1 MEFLVLLA
9 ILAGIWFLVSPI
21 VTGIAFSRIGD
32 LDDRLRRMERNAIAK
47 AGSSPAVPPIRSPGA
62 DAAPSEPPMAAKPI
76 AVAEALTEFTE
87 SDPWVDAGRSDESP
101 TDRILAARTASS
113 REVPQTAPSALAT
126 ISDLREK
133 PQLPPSSR
141 QEDGVALEELLVGKW
156 LTWLGAIAVV
166 IGVGFGIKFAIDR
179 GWLGPMTRVILSLI
193 SGIAMMIGAS
203 IAMRKDYRAFGQGL
217 AGAAVGVLYL
227 TCVSAHSWY
236 GLVSHDVAYAGMIAT
251 TILGFAFACW
261 HNSQTAA
268 ALGLIGGFLTPVL
281 LPFSGN
287 PLNPLFTYLLIL
299 NGGVLG
305 VNLLKRWP
313 GLNALAAA
321 ATVIAWLAWGLHFY
335 SSGLRDEVLLWIS
348 LYFVLFSLVSIAYP
362 VVRRVDPEPE
372 DFGLMLVTP
381 LLYCLTFLILTI
393 PSVPTGMILS
403 LGWNDELRALGVLSI
418 GGYYFGLAVL
428 VWQMNR
434 AAKLLTAG
442 LVGIGIALV
451 TVSVPVYFRGHSL
464 AIIWLAESVVLVQ
477 LGLIF
482 RKERL
487 QQAGAALLGVVQL
500 LIAGMV
506 LNTLSS
512 PNAYPSLIA
521 DAGAG
526 GYGWQ
531 SLVNGR
537 TLAMVLDLVAIG
549 GLAWDLRRREK
560 RGEAITLLDSSAG
573 GIAAWLIRAAVLGW
587 LALALFENWLWGEAF
602 GWAPASFVTA
612 ILIWTTGFAFTL
624 SLWSLFVRREALEP
638 VSWLLYA
645 ALVPVIVA
653 GCLGVASNPN
663 GWLASTAV
671 IQPQSVAMLLAGLAA
686 MVSAVLYRERRQAE
700 GDESRG
706 TADDPVGLLGGL
718 AWMIGFALL
727 TTEPLAQGRLHDWRS
742 VSSLLIT
749 LLWTGYAVATLAVG
763 IYRRSQV
770 VRWLALGLLVLTTL
784 KAYLSDLWQLPTLV
798 RVIAFLVLGIALL
811 TTSFLYR
818 RYQSRLRTLIEA

>member
-21 VTGIAFSRIGD
+21 VTGIAFSRLGD
-32 LDDRLRRMERNAIAK
+32 LDDRLRQLERK
-47 AGSSPAVPPIRSPGA
+47 ALAATAPPVRARAAEATVAQEPA
-62 DAAPSEPPMAAKPI
+62 AAPPPTKEPI
-76 AVAEALTEFTE
+76 AEPLTEFTDV
-87 SDPWVDAGRSDESP
+87 DPWAGQVRSEESA
-101 TDRILAARTASS
+101 TERILAARTASS
-113 REVPQTAPSALAT
+113 REVPQPAPSALAT
-126 ISDLREK
+126 ISELREN
-133 PQLPPSSR
+133 PPAAPPSR
-141 QEDGVALEELLVGKW
+141 EEDGVALEELLVGKW

-179 GWLGPMTRVILSLI
+179 GWLGPTTRVILSLI
-193 SGIAMMIGAS
+193 SGIAMMVGAS

-261 HNSQTAA
+261 YDSQTAA
-268 ALGLIGGFLTPVL
+268 ALGLVGGFLTPVL

-321 ATVIAWLAWGLHFY
+321 ATVVAWLVWGMHFY
-335 SSGLRDEVLLWIS
+335 SPILRDDVLLWIS
-348 LYFVLFSLVSIAYP
+348 LYFALFSLMAIAYP

-372 DFGLMLVTP
+372 DFGLMMVTP
-381 LLYCLTFLILTI
+381 LLYCLAALVLT
-393 PSVPTGMILS
+393 SS
-403 LGWNDELRALGVLSI
+403 WNDEIRALGVASL

-464 AIIWLAESVVLVQ
+464 AIIWLAESVVLIQ
-477 LGLIF
+477 LGLTF
-482 RKERL
+482 RQSRL

-500 LIAGMV
+500 LVAGMV

-512 PNAYPSLIA
+512 PNVYPSLIT
-521 DAGAG
+521 DTS

-537 TLAMVLDLVAIG
+537 TLAMVLDLVAVC

-560 RGEAITLLDSSAG
+560 RGEAIALLDTSAG
-573 GIAAWLIRAAVLGW
+573 GIATWLIRAAALGW
-587 LALALFENWLWGEAF
+587 LALALFENWLWGSAF
-602 GWAPASFVTA
+602 DWAPASFVTA
-612 ILIWTTGFAFTL
+612 ILIWTTGFAFAL
-624 SLWSLFVRREALEP
+624 SVWSLFVRRETLEP

-671 IQPQSVAMLLAGLAA
+671 IQPQSVGMLLAGLAA

-718 AWMIGFALL
+718 AWMIGFSLL
-727 TTEPLAQGRLHDWRS
+727 TTEPLAQGRLHDWQS

-798 RVIAFLVLGIALL
+798 RVIAFLVLGVALL

>member
-1 MEFLVLLA
+1 MELVFLFAFFAALWVL
-9 ILAGIWFLVSPI
+9 ISP
-21 VTGIAFSRIGD
+21 VATGVAFSRLRE
-32 LDDRLRRMERNAIAK
+32 LDERLRQLERK
-47 AGSSPAVPPIRSPGA
+47 ALSVTALPARARAAEAEATSAQPPAVSPPPA
-62 DAAPSEPPMAAKPI
+62 KEP
-76 AVAEALTEFTE
+76 VAEPLTEFTDA
-87 SDPWVDAGRSDESP
+87 DPWADQVRSDKSATE
-101 TDRILAARTASS
+101 RILAARTASS
-113 REVPQTAPSALAT
+113 REVPQPAPTALET
-126 ISDLREK
+126 ISSLREN
-133 PQLPPSSR
+133 PPLPPSR
-141 QEDGVALEELLVGKW
+141 EEDGVALEELLVGKW

-179 GWLGPMTRVILSLI
+179 GWLGPTTRVILSLI

-227 TCVSAHSWY
+227 TCFSAHVWY
-236 GLVSHDVAYAGMIAT
+236 QLVSHDVAYAGMIAT
-251 TILGFAFACW
+251 TIVGFAFACW
-261 HNSQTAA
+261 YDSQTAA
-268 ALGLIGGFLTPVL
+268 ALGLVGGFLTPVL

-287 PLNPLFTYLLIL
+287 PLDPLFTYLLIL
-299 NGGVLG
+299 NSGVLG

-321 ATVIAWLAWGLHFY
+321 ATVIAWLVWGMHHY
-335 SSGLRDEVLLWIS
+335 SPGLRDDVLAWIS
-348 LYFVLFSLVSIAYP
+348 LYFVLFSLMSIAYP

-381 LLYCLTFLILTI
+381 LLYCLTALVLT
-393 PSVPTGMILS
+393 ST
-403 LGWNDELRALGVLSI
+403 WNDDIRALGVLSI
-418 GGYYFGLAVL
+418 GGYYFGLAVV

-464 AIIWLAESVVLVQ
+464 AIVWLAESVVLVQ

-506 LNTLSS
+506 LNTLSR
-512 PNAYPSLIA
+512 PNAYPSLIT
-521 DAGAG
+521 DAGTN

-537 TLAMVLDLVAIG
+537 TLAMVLDLVAVC

-560 RGEAITLLDSSAG
+560 RGEAIALFDESAG
-573 GIAAWLIRAAVLGW
+573 GIATWLIRAAALGW
-587 LALALFENWLWGEAF
+587 LALTLFESWLWGEAF

-612 ILIWTTGFAFTL
+612 ILLWTTAFAFAL
-624 SLWSLFVRREALEP
+624 SLWSLFVRRETLEP
-638 VSWLLYA
+638 VSWLLYV
-645 ALVPVIVA
+645 ALVPTIVA
-653 GCLGVASNPN
+653 ACLGVASNPN
-663 GWLASTAV
+663 GWLESTAV
-671 IQPQSVAMLLAGLAA
+671 IQPQSVAIVLAGLAA
-686 MVSAVLYRERRQAE
+686 MVSSVLYRGQRLAE

-718 AWMIGFALL
+718 AWMIGFAFL
-727 TTEPLAQGRLHDWRS
+727 TTEPLAQGQLRNWGS

>member
-47 AGSSPAVPPIRSPGA
+47 AGSSPAVPPIRSPVA

-113 REVPQTAPSALAT
+113 REVPQSAPSALAT

-133 PQLPPSSR
+133 PPLPPPSR
-141 QEDGVALEELLVGKW
+141 EEDGVALEELLVGKW

-179 GWLGPMTRVILSLI
+179 GWLGPTTRVILSLI

-217 AGAAVGVLYL
+217 AGAAVGVLYM
-227 TCVSAHSWY
+227 TCVAAHSWY

-261 HNSQTAA
+261 YDSQTAA
-268 ALGLIGGFLTPVL
+268 ALGLVGGFLTPVL

-321 ATVIAWLAWGLHFY
+321 ATVVAWLVWGIHFY
-335 SSGLRDEVLLWIS
+335 SPILRDHVLLWIS

-372 DFGLMLVTP
+372 DFGLMMVTP
-381 LLYCLTFLILTI
+381 LLYCLTALVLTI
-393 PSVPTGMILS
+393 SWS
-403 LGWNDELRALGVLSI
+403 DEIRALGVASL

-434 AAKLLTAG
+434 AAKLLTGG

-464 AIIWLAESVVLVQ
+464 AIIWLAESVVLIQ
-477 LGLIF
+477 LGLTF
-482 RKERL
+482 RQSRL

-506 LNTLSS
+506 LDTLSR
-512 PNAYPSLIA
+512 PNAYPSLIP
-521 DAGAG
+521 DVSGH
-526 GYGWQ
+526 GWQ

-573 GIAAWLIRAAVLGW
+573 GIATWLIRAAVLGW
-587 LALALFENWLWGEAF
+587 LALALIENWLWGEAF

-612 ILIWTTGFAFTL
+612 ILIWTTGFAFAL
-624 SLWSLFVRREALEP
+624 SLWSLFVRRETLEP
-638 VSWLLYA
+638 VSWLLYVV
-645 ALVPVIVA
+645 LVPVIVI
-653 GCLGVASNPN
+653 GCLGVTSNPN

-671 IQPQSVAMLLAGLAA
+671 IQPQSVAILLAGLAA
-686 MVSAVLYRERRQAE
+686 MVSAILYRERRQAE

>member
-1 MEFLVLLA
+1 MEFFVLLA
-9 ILAGIWFLVSPI
+9 ILAGIWVLVSPI
-21 VTGIAFSRIGD
+21 AMGIAFSRLGD
-32 LDDRLRRMERNAIAK
+32 LDDRLRQLERKSLAAT
-47 AGSSPAVPPIRSPGA
+47 ALPSRARPAEMTVAQPPA
-62 DAAPSEPPMAAKPI
+62 AAPPPTKEP
-76 AVAEALTEFTE
+76 VAEPLTEFTDA
-87 SDPWVDAGRSDESP
+87 DPWADNARSEESA
-101 TDRILAARTASS
+101 TERILAARTASS
-113 REVPQTAPSALAT
+113 REVPQPAPSALAT
-126 ISDLREK
+126 ISSLREH
-133 PQLPPSSR
+133 PPLPSPPR
-141 QEDGVALEELLVGKW
+141 EEDGVALEELLVGKW
-156 LTWLGAIAVV
+156 LTWLGAIALV

-179 GWLGPMTRVILSLI
+179 GWLGPTTRVILSLI

-227 TCVSAHSWY
+227 TCFSAHIWY

-305 VNLLKRWP
+305 VNTLKRWP

-321 ATVIAWLAWGLHFY
+321 ATVIAWLVWGMRYY
-335 SSGLRDEVLLWIS
+335 SPDLRDEVLLWIS

-381 LLYCLTFLILTI
+381 LFYYLTFLILTI
-393 PSVPTGMILS
+393 PRFPTGMILS
-403 LGWNDELRALGVLSI
+403 LDWNDQLRALGVLSI

-442 LVGIGIALV
+442 LVGIGIALA
-451 TVSVPVYFRGHSL
+451 TVSIPVYFRGHSL
-464 AIIWLAESVVLVQ
+464 AIIWLAESVVLIQ

-506 LNTLSS
+506 LDTLSR
-512 PNAYPSLIA
+512 PNAYPSLIT
-521 DAGAG
+521 DASGH
-526 GYGWQ
+526 GWQ

-537 TLAMVLDLVAIG
+537 TLAMVLDLVAVG

-573 GIAAWLIRAAVLGW
+573 GIATWLIRAAVLGW
-587 LALALFENWLWGEAF
+587 LALALIENWLWGEAF
-602 GWAPASFVTA
+602 NWAPASFVTA
-612 ILIWTTGFAFTL
+612 ILIWTTGFAFAL
-624 SLWSLFVRREALEP
+624 SLWSLLVRRETLEP

-645 ALVPVIVA
+645 ALVPVIVI
-653 GCLGVASNPN
+653 GCLGVAGSPN
-663 GWLASTAV
+663 GWLESTAT
-671 IQPQSVAMLLAGLAA
+671 IQPQSVAIVLAGLAA
-686 MVSAVLYRERRQAE
+686 MVSSVLYRERRKAE
-700 GDESRG
+700 GDDSRG

-718 AWMIGFALL
+718 AWMIGFAFL
-727 TTEPLAQGRLHDWRS
+727 TTEPLAQGQLHNWGS

-798 RVIAFLVLGIALL
+798 RVIAFLVLGVALL

-818 RYQSRLRTLIEA
+818 RYQNRLRTLIEA